1 MDLLPLFPPL
11 LAVSSAILAV
21 MVYRR
26 IVPYDA
32 IKTAIDV
39 IAEYRA
45 LERGAKGKR
54 AQKKLKSL
62 EPEYRRA
69 RRLIFRSTMVKFLI
83 LTSFYIAGGLAS
95 VIVYPLVK
103 SPYSLPLVTT
113 EINGATVVP
122 TFMLYFLAFIYTSLV
137 YRKHLL

>member
-11 LAVSSAILAV
+11 LAVSSAILAI

-32 IKTAIDV
+32 IKTAID
-39 IAEYRA
+39 IITEYRV

-54 AQKKLKSL
+54 AQKKLKTM
-62 EPEYRRA
+62 EPEYRKA
-69 RRLIFRSTMVKFLI
+69 RRLIFRSTMVKFLV
-83 LTSFYIAGGLAS
+83 LTSFYIAGGLAA
-95 VIVYPLVK
+95 VIVYPLIQ

-113 EINGATVVP
+113 EIDGITVVP
-122 TFMLYFLAFIYTSLV
+122 TFMLYFLAFIYASLV